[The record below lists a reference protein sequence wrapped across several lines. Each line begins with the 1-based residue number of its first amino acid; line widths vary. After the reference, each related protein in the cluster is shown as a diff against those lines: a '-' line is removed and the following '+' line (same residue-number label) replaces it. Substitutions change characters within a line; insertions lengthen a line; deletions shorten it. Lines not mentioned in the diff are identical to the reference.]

1 MKHILVVGAGQ
12 SAPFLIRYLL
22 ESAEAHDWFVNVG
35 DIDLEL
41 AQSRVGDHPRGAA
54 FRFDVND
61 ATLRHNAIQKA
72 DIVVSM
78 LAPMFHHLVALD
90 CVEFGKNLV
99 TASYRTEEIRALEKD
114 ALRKDV
120 LILNEMGMDPG
131 IDHMSAMALIRRVH
145 DAGGQITAFRS
156 YGSGIPS
163 PADRDDN
170 PLGYAI
176 TWNPGNVVIA
186 GQYGAQYM
194 DNGKI
199 KIIPHHEVFHHT
211 WSTQVPDVGMLE
223 AYPNRDSLAYM
234 KLFGLD
240 DVRTMIR
247 GTLRYPGWSETWA
260 QIVRLGITNDTI
272 GIPDIRKRTY
282 AEVVRMFLPL
292 TVADGSGA
300 ELRAARWLGISPTGT
315 IMDNLR
321 WLGLFDETL
330 VECRGETA
338 AAMMTSVLE
347 RKLPLKPGK
356 RDMVILQHDI
366 DVVYAGDVDR
376 SERVVSTMI
385 EYGEPNGLT
394 AMSKTVGLPAAIGV
408 KLILEGKIELT
419 GTVIPTHPSIYEPVL
434 AELAQNGIVFK
445 ESSRTGL
452 SLVDKSDDRK

>member
-12 SAPFLIRYLL
+12 SAPYLIRYLL
-22 ESAEAHDWFVNVG
+22 EHAETHDWFVNVG
-35 DIDLEL
+35 DIDLDL
-41 AQSRVGDHPRGAA
+41 AQSRVAEHPRGAA

-61 ATLRHNAIQKA
+61 ATLRHNSIQKA

-78 LAPMFHHLVALD
+78 LAPMFHQLIALD
-90 CVEFGKNLV
+90 CVEYGKHLV

-131 IDHMSAMALIRRVH
+131 IDHMSAMALIRRIH
-145 DAGGQITAFRS
+145 DAGGHIAGFRS

-163 PADRDDN
+163 PDDRDN

-176 TWNPGNVVIA
+176 TWNPRNVAIA

-194 DNGKI
+194 ENGKI

-211 WSTQVPDVGMLE
+211 WSTHIDGVGMLE

-240 DVRTMIR
+240 NVRTMIR

-272 GIPDIRKRTY
+272 GIPDIHKRTY

-292 TVADGSGA
+292 TVADGSGV
-300 ELRAARWLGISPTGT
+300 ELRAARWLGISPTGK

-321 WLGLFDETL
+321 WLGLFDERP
-330 VECRGETA
+330 VECQGDTA
-338 AAMMTSVLE
+338 ADMITGLLE
-347 RKLPLKPGK
+347 QKLPLRPGK

-366 DVVYAGDVDR
+366 DVVYPGDEDR
-376 SERVVSTMI
+376 RERVVSTMI

-394 AMSKTVGLPAAIGV
+394 AMAKTVGLPAAIGV
-408 KLILEGKIELT
+408 KLILEEKIELT
-419 GTVIPTHPSIYEPVL
+419 GAVIPTHPSIYEPVL
-434 AELAQNGIVFK
+434 AELAHNGIAFT
-445 ESSRTGL
+445 ESSRAGL
-452 SLVDKSDDRK
+452 SLVDKSNDRV